1 MAEQEVKA
9 IFSADTSGITSGA
22 KQAASSVKGC
32 TDSIS
37 KGMGN
42 ADKPTKT
49 LGASIKNIA
58 VGVGAVAA
66 VTAAIGVLKGSIG
79 SAVGRFDTLNA
90 YPKIMKQMGFST
102 KDTDSS
108 IKILKKGIDGLP
120 TSLQEI
126 TKSSQSFSILTKSA
140 TTGAKT
146 ATALNDAFLASGAS
160 AGDASRGVQQYS
172 QMLSSGKV
180 DMQSWRTLQET
191 MPYALTKVA
200 NSFGLTGKSAEKD
213 LYAKLKSGEITIDQ
227 LNDRFVELDGGVK
240 GFAKTARKATGGIGT
255 SFTNMRNAVTNGMA
269 NMITAV
275 DNGLKSAGL
284 GGIAAI
290 FDQAKK
296 AIVSSFIVINKVVE
310 TSVPVIIDIFKK
322 LYPVIKNIAPLIAG
336 LGGGFIAA
344 SVGITVFTKAAS
356 GVTSVLSAIYKHP
369 VISMIILLSTAFY
382 EAYVNI
388 KPFHDFVDKVAK
400 KLSDLA
406 TQAMNSKGAI
416 EKLKVLLG
424 VLGGAAGL
432 GVVIA
437 GIIKFK
443 NGLNMMTKP
452 MTVAESGISK
462 IAKTSG
468 KSSVK
473 LLSMATSILAIGVG
487 IGAAT
492 AGIGL
497 LVFSITELAKSGSA
511 GTDALFSVVM
521 AIAAVVGIFAVLGR
535 ALTAGTVGIV
545 AFGVA
550 VLAIGVGV
558 GVAAAGIALLVKVL
572 GSADTS
578 FSQIIKTM
586 SAVGAGFAAMVT
598 SFLTA
603 IMVQAPLVVNQFIL
617 MIINIINVITA
628 QLPNLIAS
636 GVNLIVA
643 FISGITTAIPQ
654 LAPVIMNLLNVITQ
668 TIVAYLPTLI
678 QDGVSIIVAFVS
690 GITTAIPQV
699 VPAIMN
705 MLAVLMNTVAANLPQ
720 IIQSGANLLVSF
732 IKGIISIIP
741 TVVPVI
747 IDLIVTIINT
757 VAGKLGDI
765 INAGVNLLVKF
776 IQGVA
781 QTIPKIVGTVVNFIV
796 TFIGAVANNLGKII
810 NAGINLLAKFIMG
823 IVNAIPRLTGIAVQ
837 AVERFVYGVG
847 NALGQIMASGNRLL
861 SIFVQGIM
869 SGYGKANGSGS
880 GAARQVLNGI
890 SGISLFHAGASIMS
904 GFLSGLRSM
913 WGGITSF
920 VGKIAGWIKA
930 HKGPISY
937 DKRLLIPA
945 GNAIMGGFNNS
956 LQSRF
961 EDVKKTVNGVAPY
974 IQNAMDGSSDY
985 MINTRLADNM
995 QLSDGTLSVD
1005 MNKNSQPAQINLN
1018 MGGSQWNAYVG
1029 DISNT
1034 QGNNAQLKR
1043 NNSVY
1048 L

>member
-9 IFSADTSGITSGA
+9 IFSADTSGVTSGA
-22 KQAASSVKGC
+22 KQAASSVKGY
-32 TDSIS
+32 TNSIS

-42 ADKPTKT
+42 ADKPTQT
-49 LGASIKNIA
+49 LGGSIKKIA

-66 VTAAIGVLKGSIG
+66 VTAAVGVLKGSIG

-90 YPKIMKQMGFST
+90 YPKVMKQMGFST
-102 KDTDSS
+102 QDTNKSVG
-108 IKILKKGIDGLP
+108 ILKKGIDGLP
-120 TSLQEI
+120 TSLQDI
-126 TKSSQSFSILTKSA
+126 TKNAQNFAILTNSA
-140 TTGAKT
+140 TKGAQT
-146 ATALNDAFLASGAS
+146 ANALNDAFLASGAS
-160 AGDASRGVQQYS
+160 AADASRGVEQYS
-172 QMLSSGKV
+172 QMLASGTV
-180 DMQSWRTLQET
+180 DAQSWKTITQT
-191 MPYALTKVA
+191 MPYALQEVA
-200 NSFGLTGKSAEKD
+200 KSFGLTGESAKND
-213 LYAKLKSGEITIDQ
+213 LYKKLQSGEITMKQ
-227 LNDRFVELDGGVK
+227 LNDRFIELDGGAK
-240 GFAKTARKATGGIGT
+240 GFAKTARKATGGIAT
-255 SFTNMRNAVTNGMA
+255 SFTNMRNAVTNGLAEMLKS
-269 NMITAV
+269 I

-432 GVVIA
+432 GIVIA

-497 LVFSITELAKSGSA
+497 LVFSITELAKAGSA

-535 ALTAGTVGIV
+535 ALTAGAVGIV

-558 GVAAAGIALLVKVL
+558 GVATAGIALLVKVL
-572 GSADTS
+572 GSVDTS

-586 SAVGAGFAAMVT
+586 TAVGVGFAMMIAGFVTTLAAQM
-598 SFLTA
+598 
-603 IMVQAPLVVNQFIL
+603 P
-617 MIINIINVITA
+617 VITA
-628 QLPNLIAS
+628 SLLNMLLQFLSQLATYTPQ
-636 GVNLIVA
+636 IVSKFLSIFTG
-643 FISGITTAIPQ
+643 FIDTITTNAPSIALSITNMLVAMMTAIATN
-654 LAPVIMNLLNVITQ
+654 APTLVSAFTNMVVSFLNSVVSNIPAMGTAVTNLL
-668 TIVAYLPTLI
+668 VAMMT
-678 QDGVSIIVAFVS
+678 S
-690 GITTAIPQV
+690 
-699 VPAIMN
+699 
-705 MLAVLMNTVAANLPQ
+705 VAANAPT
-720 IIQSGANLLVSF
+720 LVSAFVNMVVKILQSLTDNLPKF
-732 IKGIISIIP
+732 ISAGVDFIVSLLKGVKDSIGKI
-741 TVVPVI
+741 VPVVI
-747 IDLIVTIINT
+747 
-757 VAGKLGDI
+757 DI
-765 INAGVNLLVKF
+765 IAKF
-776 IQGVA
+776 INS
-781 QTIPKIVGTVVNFIV
+781 I
-796 TFIGAVANNLGKII
+796 ANNLGKII
-810 NAGINLLAKFIMG
+810 DAGMNLLKQFIMG
-823 IVNAIPRLTGIAVQ
+823 IVNRIPELASIAVQ
-837 AVERFVYGVG
+837 AVEKFVYGVG
-847 NALGQIMASGNRLL
+847 NALGQVLGSGTKLL
-861 SIFVQGIM
+861 GIFVKGIM
-869 SGYGKANGSGS
+869 DGFSKSRKSGK
-880 GAARQVLNGI
+880 GAANAVKEGI
-890 SGISLFHAGASIMS
+890 SGISLSGAGRAIMD
-904 GFLSGLRSM
+904 GFLGGLKSVY
-913 WGGITSF
+913 GKVKSF
-920 VGKIAGWIKA
+920 VGGIASWIKK

-937 DKRLLIPA
+937 DKKLLTPA
-945 GNAIMGGFNNS
+945 GNAIMNGFNSS
-956 LQSRF
+956 LQSSF
-961 EDVKKTVNGVAPY
+961 ENVKKTVNGVAPY
-974 IQNAMDGSSDY
+974 IDSAISGQGDY
-985 MINTRLADNM
+985 MINTRLSDNM
-995 QLSDGTLSVD
+995 QLDNGSLSVD
-1005 MNKNSQPAQINLN
+1005 MNNNAQPAIINLN
-1018 MGGSQWNAYVG
+1018 MGGSDWRAHVD

-1034 QGNNAQLKR
+1034 QGNSARLSR

>member
-9 IFSADTSGITSGA
+9 IFSADTSGVTSGA
-22 KQAASSVKGC
+22 KQAASAVKGY
-32 TDSIS
+32 TDSIRQ
-37 KGMGN
+37 GMGN
-42 ADKPTKT
+42 ADKPTQT
-49 LGASIKNIA
+49 LGGSIKNIA

-90 YPKIMKQMGFST
+90 YPKVMKQMGFST
-102 KDTDSS
+102 LDTNKSVG
-108 IKILKKGIDGLP
+108 ILKKGVDGLP

-126 TKSSQSFSILTKSA
+126 TKSSQSFAILTKSA

-172 QMLSSGKV
+172 QMLASGKV
-180 DMQSWRTLQET
+180 DLMSWRTLQET

-213 LYAKLKSGEITIDQ
+213 LYAKLQSGEITVDQ
-227 LNDRFVELDGGVK
+227 LNQKFMELDGGVN
-240 GFAKTARKATGGIGT
+240 GFANTARTASGGIGT

-269 NMITAV
+269 NMITSI

-310 TSVPVIIDIFKK
+310 TSIPVIIGIFKK

-336 LGGGFIAA
+336 LSGGFIAA
-344 SVGITVFTKAAS
+344 SVGVTVFTKAAS

-416 EKLKVLLG
+416 EKLKVLLS

-432 GVVIA
+432 GIVIA

-452 MTVAESGISK
+452 MTVAESGISN

-473 LLSMATSILAIGVG
+473 LLSMATAILAIGLG

-497 LVFSITELAKSGSA
+497 LVLSITELAKSGSA
-511 GTDALFSVVM
+511 GTNALLSVVVS
-521 AIAAVVGIFAVLGR
+521 IAAVVGVFAVLGR
-535 ALTAGTVGIV
+535 ALTAGAVGIV

-572 GSADTS
+572 GSVDTS

-586 SAVGAGFAAMVT
+586 TAVGVGFAMMIAGFVTTLAAQM
-598 SFLTA
+598 
-603 IMVQAPLVVNQFIL
+603 P
-617 MIINIINVITA
+617 VITA
-628 QLPNLIAS
+628 SMLNMLLQFLSQLATYTPQIVSKFLSIFTGFIDTITTYAPSIALSITNMLVTMMTAIATNAPTLVSAFTNMVVSFLNSVVSNIPAMGIAVTNLLVAMMTSVATNAPQLIAAFTNMVVS
-636 GVNLIVA
+636 IIGELTNSLPQFIAAGAAFLISLLNGIAQQMPGIISAGVTVIVSFINGIANNLDRIIDA
-643 FISGITTAIPQ
+643 G
-654 LAPVIMNLLNVITQ
+654 MNLLKQ
-668 TIVAYLPTLI
+668 
-678 QDGVSIIVAFVS
+678 
-690 GITTAIPQV
+690 
-699 VPAIMN
+699 
-705 MLAVLMNTVAANLPQ
+705 
-720 IIQSGANLLVSF
+720 
-732 IKGIISIIP
+732 
-741 TVVPVI
+741 
-747 IDLIVTIINT
+747 
-757 VAGKLGDI
+757 
-765 INAGVNLLVKF
+765 
-776 IQGVA
+776 
-781 QTIPKIVGTVVNFIV
+781 
-796 TFIGAVANNLGKII
+796 
-810 NAGINLLAKFIMG
+810 FIMG
-823 IVNAIPRLTGIAVQ
+823 IINRIPELASIAIQ
-837 AVERFVYGVG
+837 AVEKFVYGVG
-847 NALGQIMASGNRLL
+847 NALGQVLGSGHRLL
-861 SIFVQGIM
+861 SMFIQGIM
-869 SGYGKANGSGS
+869 DGFGKANSSGS
-880 GAARQVLNGI
+880 GAANQVKNGI
-890 SGISLFHAGASIMS
+890 SGISLFNAGASIMS

-920 VGKIAGWIKA
+920 VGSIAGWIKA

-937 DKRLLIPA
+937 DKKLLIPA
-945 GNAIMGGFNNS
+945 GNAIMTGFNSS
-956 LQSRF
+956 LQSSF
-961 EDVKKTVNGVAPY
+961 ENVKKTVNGVAPY
-974 IQNAMDGSSDY
+974 IASAISGQGDY
-985 MINTRLADNM
+985 MINTRLSDNM
-995 QLSDGTLSVD
+995 QLDNGSLSVD
-1005 MNKNSQPAQINLN
+1005 MNNNVQPAIIDLN
-1018 MGGSQWNAYVG
+1018 MGGSDWRAHVD

-1034 QGNNAQLKR
+1034 QGNSARLSR

>member
-9 IFSADTSGITSGA
+9 IFSADTSGVTSGA
-22 KQAASSVKGC
+22 KQAASAVKGY
-32 TDSIS
+32 TDSIRQ
-37 KGMGN
+37 GMGN

-49 LGASIKNIA
+49 LGGSIKNIA

-66 VTAAIGVLKGSIG
+66 VTAAVGVLKGSIG

-90 YPKIMKQMGFST
+90 YPKVMKQMGFST

-126 TKSSQSFSILTKSA
+126 TKSSQSFAILTKSA

-172 QMLSSGKV
+172 QMLASGKV
-180 DMQSWRTLQET
+180 DLMSWRTLQET

-213 LYAKLKSGEITIDQ
+213 LYAKLQSGEITMDQ
-227 LNDRFVELDGGVK
+227 LNQKFMELDGGVN
-240 GFAKTARKATGGIGT
+240 GFANTARSATGGIGT

-296 AIVSSFIVINKVVE
+296 AIVSSFIVINKVVK

-432 GVVIA
+432 GIVIA

-535 ALTAGTVGIV
+535 ALTAGAVGIV

-572 GSADTS
+572 GSVDTS

-586 SAVGAGFAAMVT
+586 TAVGVGFAMMIAGFVTTLAAQM
-598 SFLTA
+598 
-603 IMVQAPLVVNQFIL
+603 P
-617 MIINIINVITA
+617 VITA
-628 QLPNLIAS
+628 SLLNMLLQFLSQLATYTPQIVSKFLSIFTGFIDTITTNAPSIALSITAMLVAMMTAIATNAPTLVSAFTNMVVSFLNSVVSNIPAMGTAVTNLLVAMMNSVAANAPQLIAS
-636 GVNLIVA
+636 FTNMV
-643 FISGITTAIPQ
+643 
-654 LAPVIMNLLNVITQ
+654 
-668 TIVAYLPTLI
+668 
-678 QDGVSIIVAFVS
+678 VSIIGELTNS
-690 GITTAIPQV
+690 
-699 VPAIMN
+699 
-705 MLAVLMNTVAANLPQ
+705 LPQ
-720 IIQSGANLLVSF
+720 FIAAGAAFLISLLNGIAQQMPGIVSAGVTVIVSF
-732 IKGIISIIP
+732 INGI
-741 TVVPVI
+741 
-747 IDLIVTIINT
+747 
-757 VAGKLGDI
+757 
-765 INAGVNLLVKF
+765 
-776 IQGVA
+776 
-781 QTIPKIVGTVVNFIV
+781 
-796 TFIGAVANNLGKII
+796 ANNLGRII
-810 NAGINLLAKFIMG
+810 DAGINLLKQFIMG
-823 IVNAIPRLTGIAVQ
+823 IINRIPELASIAVQ
-837 AVERFVYGVG
+837 AVEKFVYGVG
-847 NALGQIMASGNRLL
+847 NALGQVLGSGHELL
-861 SIFVQGIM
+861 SMFLQGIRD
-869 SGYGKANGSGS
+869 GFGKARESGE
-880 GAARQVLNGI
+880 GAGNSVKDGA
-890 SGISLFHAGASIMS
+890 SGISLDGAGRAIMDS
-904 GFLSGLRSM
+904 FLGGLQAA
-913 WGGITSF
+913 WGAVKSF
-920 VGKIAGWIKA
+920 VGGIASWVRD

-945 GNAIMGGFNNS
+945 GKAIMGGFNSS
-956 LQSRF
+956 LQSSF
-961 EDVKKTVNGVAPY
+961 ENVKKTVNGVAPY
-974 IQNAMDGSSDY
+974 IASAISGQGDY
-985 MINTRLADNM
+985 MINTRLSDNM
-995 QLSDGTLSVD
+995 QLDNGSLSVD
-1005 MNKNSQPAQINLN
+1005 MNNNVQPAIINLN
-1018 MGGSQWNAYVG
+1018 MGGSDWRAHVD

-1034 QGNNAQLKR
+1034 QGNSARLSR

>member
-9 IFSADTSGITSGA
+9 IFSADTSGVTSGA
-22 KQAASSVKGC
+22 KQAASAVKGY
-32 TDSIS
+32 TDSIRQ
-37 KGMGN
+37 GMGN
-42 ADKPTKT
+42 ADKPTQT
-49 LGASIKNIA
+49 LGGSIKNIA

-90 YPKIMKQMGFST
+90 YPKVMKQMGFST
-102 KDTDSS
+102 LDTNKSVG
-108 IKILKKGIDGLP
+108 ILKKGVDGLP

-126 TKSSQSFSILTKSA
+126 TKSSQSFAILTKSA

-172 QMLSSGKV
+172 QMLASGKV
-180 DMQSWRTLQET
+180 DLMSWRTLQET

-213 LYAKLKSGEITIDQ
+213 LYAKLQSGEITVDQ
-227 LNDRFVELDGGVK
+227 LNQKFMELDGGVN
-240 GFAKTARKATGGIGT
+240 GFANTARTASGGIGT

-269 NMITAV
+269 NMITSI

-310 TSVPVIIDIFKK
+310 TSIPVIIGIFKK

-336 LGGGFIAA
+336 LSGGFIAA
-344 SVGITVFTKAAS
+344 SVGVTVFTKAAS

-388 KPFHDFVDKVAK
+388 KPFHDFVDKVAN

-416 EKLKVLLG
+416 EKLKVLLS

-432 GVVIA
+432 GIVIA

-452 MTVAESGISK
+452 MTVAEIGISN

-473 LLSMATSILAIGVG
+473 LLSMATAILAIGLG

-497 LVFSITELAKSGSA
+497 LVLSITELAKSGSA
-511 GTDALFSVVM
+511 GTNALLSVVV
-521 AIAAVVGIFAVLGR
+521 AIAAVVGVFAVLGR
-535 ALTAGTVGIV
+535 ALTAGAVGIV

-572 GSADTS
+572 GSVDTS

-586 SAVGAGFAAMVT
+586 TAVGVGFAMMIAGFVTTLAAQM
-598 SFLTA
+598 
-603 IMVQAPLVVNQFIL
+603 P
-617 MIINIINVITA
+617 VITA
-628 QLPNLIAS
+628 SMLNMLLQFLSQLATYTPQIVSKFLSIFTGFIDTITTYAPSIALSITNMLVTMMTAIATNAPTLVSAFTNMVVSFLNSVVSNIPAMGIAVTNLLVAMMTSVATNAPQLIAAFTNMVVS
-636 GVNLIVA
+636 IIGELTNSLPQFIAAGAAFLISLLNGIAQQMPGIISAGVTVIVSFINGIANNLDRIIDA
-643 FISGITTAIPQ
+643 G
-654 LAPVIMNLLNVITQ
+654 MNLLKQ
-668 TIVAYLPTLI
+668 
-678 QDGVSIIVAFVS
+678 
-690 GITTAIPQV
+690 
-699 VPAIMN
+699 
-705 MLAVLMNTVAANLPQ
+705 
-720 IIQSGANLLVSF
+720 
-732 IKGIISIIP
+732 
-741 TVVPVI
+741 
-747 IDLIVTIINT
+747 
-757 VAGKLGDI
+757 
-765 INAGVNLLVKF
+765 
-776 IQGVA
+776 
-781 QTIPKIVGTVVNFIV
+781 
-796 TFIGAVANNLGKII
+796 
-810 NAGINLLAKFIMG
+810 FIMG
-823 IVNAIPRLTGIAVQ
+823 IINRIPELASIAIQ
-837 AVERFVYGVG
+837 AVEKFVYGVG
-847 NALGQIMASGNRLL
+847 NALGQVLGSGHRLL
-861 SIFVQGIM
+861 SMFIQGIM
-869 SGYGKANGSGS
+869 DGFGKANSSGS
-880 GAARQVLNGI
+880 GAANQVKNGI
-890 SGISLFHAGASIMS
+890 SGISLFNAGASIMS

-920 VGKIAGWIKA
+920 VGSIAGWIKA

-937 DKRLLIPA
+937 DKKLLIPA
-945 GNAIMGGFNNS
+945 GNAIMTGFNSS
-956 LQSRF
+956 LQSSF
-961 EDVKKTVNGVAPY
+961 ENVKKTVNGVAPY
-974 IQNAMDGSSDY
+974 IASAIIGQGDY
-985 MINTRLADNM
+985 MINTRLSDNM
-995 QLSDGTLSVD
+995 KLDNGSLSVD
-1005 MNKNSQPAQINLN
+1005 MNNNVQPAIIDLN
-1018 MGGSQWNAYVG
+1018 MGGSDWRAHVD

-1034 QGNNAQLKR
+1034 QGNSARLSR